1 MSKVRERFVVLLY
14 CPASEEDTYPS
25 NGWPEPEPTS
35 PDSIREP
42 PHPNSTSHTRRNLIP
57 SIPTSNMSSTSS
69 FSSSTITHSHPALN
83 LSTAIRFADPSTPS
97 NRRCHSRC
105 ARCSRTP
112 SRCPRPCL
120 DRRSVHAAGRRLRRA
135 RRGRPQ
141 GHRIG
146 RQACSD
152 LRGGSRGTNQYHS
165 SEYGSHANVFTI
177 KRVEHWNEEKVESLP
192 RGTGIGRS
200 SGPPSSS
207 RSPVMSWRRGCPRR

>member
-1 MSKVRERFVVLLY
+1 MSEESERFVVLLY

-25 NGWPEPEPTS
+25 NSRPRPEPAS
-35 PDSIREP
+35 PDSIRDP
-42 PHPNSTSHTRRNLIP
+42 PHPNSTSHTLRNLIP
-57 SIPTSNMSSTSS
+57 PISTPNLSSTSS
-69 FSSSTITHSHPALN
+69 SSSSSSTIPHSHPAL
-83 LSTAIRFADPSTPS
+83 SFPTPSSAKPPTPS
-97 NRRCHSRC
+97 NRRCRSRC

-120 DRRSVHAAGRRLRRA
+120 GRRSVHAAGRRLRRA

-165 SEYGSHANVFTI
+165 SEYGSHANVFTE
-177 KRVEHWNEEKVESLP
+177 KRVEHW
-192 RGTGIGRS
+192 R
-200 SGPPSSS
+200 
-207 RSPVMSWRRGCPRR
+207 